1 MRLSCECI
9 ILGLIRMRVVNRM
22 SKLFAE
28 FLSQESQGLKTRSS
42 VMKTMFRGAP
52 SNDTKGPKFGSVGS
66 HTRAQPEVHRKDPA
80 ENIAN
85 EKAKQ

>member
-22 SKLFAE
+22 SKFAE

-42 VMKTMFRGAP
+42 VMKTMFGVAS
-52 SNDTKGPKFGSVGS
+52 SNDTKGPKSGSVGS
-66 HTRAQPEVHRKDPA
+66 HTRAQPKVHRKDPA

-85 EKAKQ
+85 EKAKE